1 MPPCESGPVL
11 TARVGKRRAADP
23 QPAMES
29 NLRIGQFVS
38 ILRGRGTEG
47 TDFMSNETAW
57 IDRLGRR
64 ESHEL
69 STIDKA
75 AQRFRTGLDTVAA
88 VRNRRP
94 DRNLALKNHNPGGVD
109 LQAAAAR
116 ECAGL
121 HCISRSKILPA
132 GRANPVINAYN
143 RHTMCPSAGGH
154 GDVIVP

>member
-1 MPPCESGPVL
+1 ML

-109 LQAAAAR
+109 LQAAAAS
-116 ECAGL
+116 E
-121 HCISRSKILPA
+121 
-132 GRANPVINAYN
+132 
-143 RHTMCPSAGGH
+143 
-154 GDVIVP
+154 